1 MNGITIAIPSG
12 RLFPETF
19 SLLHQVGFV
28 APDIQDP
35 RRLLLPA
42 RPPGSQVLIAKPV
55 DLLIYVEHG
64 AADVGII
71 GKDMLLEQERDVY
84 ELLDLGFGAC
94 RGVVAV
100 PQERAGEVWTSGGLI
115 RIATKYPRIAEEF
128 FWKQGR
134 AVEIIEMHG
143 SVELAPRVGLAD
155 AIVDLVM
162 TGQTLRANG
171 LVEVAEVF
179 QSTARVVVNRVSLRT
194 RNPSIQ
200 ALMERIGE
208 VLQRSSPRL

>member
-12 RLFPETF
+12 RLFPEAF
-19 SLLHQVGFV
+19 SFLQRIGFV
-28 APDIQDP
+28 DAEVQDQ
-35 RRLLLPA
+35 RQLLLPA
-42 RPPGSQVLIAKPV
+42 RFPGSQVLIAKPV
-55 DLLIYVEHG
+55 DLLAYVEHG
-64 AADVGII
+64 AADAGIA
-71 GKDMLLEQERDVY
+71 GKDILLEQERDVY

-100 PQERAGEVWTSGGLI
+100 PQERVEEVWASGGLL
-115 RIATKYPRIAEEF
+115 RVATKYPRTAEEF

-134 AVEIIEMHG
+134 PVEIIEMHG

-179 QSTARVVVNRVSLRT
+179 QSTARLVVNRVSLRT
-194 RNPSIQ
+194 RSQSIQ
-200 ALMERIGE
+200 ALLDRIEE
-208 VLQRSSPRL
+208 VLQHV